1 MFELPEYVTL
11 ARQMNETLRG
21 KIVRNGRLGNTP
33 HKFIWYN
40 RSHEVFSQLTKGE
53 VALSPASTW
62 VRAAG

>member
-33 HKFIWYN
+33 YKFIWYN